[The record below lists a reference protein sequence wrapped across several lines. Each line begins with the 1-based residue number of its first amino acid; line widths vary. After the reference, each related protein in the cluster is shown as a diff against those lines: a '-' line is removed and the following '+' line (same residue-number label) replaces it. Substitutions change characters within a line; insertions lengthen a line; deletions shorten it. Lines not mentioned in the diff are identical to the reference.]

1 MVGFADLGIAMKK
14 MKLVLLAVSMGLGIG
29 MSQSAFALPDPDW
42 CLELMSECRDG
53 GEWACNLFRT
63 YCHG

>member
-1 MVGFADLGIAMKK
+1 MKK
-14 MKLVLLAVSMGLGIG
+14 QKLVLLAVSMGLGIG
-29 MSQSAFALPDPDW
+29 LSQSAFALPDPDW